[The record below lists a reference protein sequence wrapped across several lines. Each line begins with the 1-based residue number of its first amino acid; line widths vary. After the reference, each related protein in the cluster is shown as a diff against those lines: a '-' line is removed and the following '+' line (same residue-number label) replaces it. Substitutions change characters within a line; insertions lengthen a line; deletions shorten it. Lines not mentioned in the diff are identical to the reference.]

1 MDQTDTIPYSV
12 LGFDNGKYLQIQKD
26 HILDRIDKFREGKLY
41 LEIGGKFMYDAHAA
55 RVLPGFDPEV
65 KLQIFNSMK
74 NLIEIM
80 FCVNA
85 NDIRFNRQL
94 KNSAE
99 KYTDATLRMVKE
111 LEEKT
116 GVKPKIIIN
125 LCDRELSGIVLSYEK
140 IAQEMGYQT
149 FKRYKIDGYQD
160 DTSRVLSE
168 EGYGYDDHI
177 PTSKKL
183 ILVMGAASNSGKM
196 STCLGQIYLDKQKGE
211 TSGYAKY
218 ETFPI
223 WSLPI
228 GHPVN
233 LAYEAATADI
243 GDYNVID
250 TYHEIA
256 YGKRS
261 VNYNRDVEAFE
272 IIKKMTESFL
282 EPSNYMSSYRSPT
295 DMGINYAG
303 NAISNDQVVC
313 VASLEEIRRRRGWYM
328 EIFNRSEGDKDWIK
342 KCENLE
348 IQALKYI
355 REKGYNPEYRLL
367 K

>member
-140 IAQEMGYQT
+140 IAQEMGY
-149 FKRYKIDGYQD
+149 
-160 DTSRVLSE
+160 
-168 EGYGYDDHI
+168 
-177 PTSKKL
+177 
-183 ILVMGAASNSGKM
+183 
-196 STCLGQIYLDKQKGE
+196 
-211 TSGYAKY
+211 
-218 ETFPI
+218 
-223 WSLPI
+223 
-228 GHPVN
+228 
-233 LAYEAATADI
+233 
-243 GDYNVID
+243 
-250 TYHEIA
+250 
-256 YGKRS
+256 
-261 VNYNRDVEAFE
+261 
-272 IIKKMTESFL
+272 
-282 EPSNYMSSYRSPT
+282 
-295 DMGINYAG
+295 
-303 NAISNDQVVC
+303 
-313 VASLEEIRRRRGWYM
+313 
-328 EIFNRSEGDKDWIK
+328 
-342 KCENLE
+342 
-348 IQALKYI
+348 
-355 REKGYNPEYRLL
+355 
-367 K
+367 